1 MTNKHA
7 SKQHGLHNVKALQP
21 KSKLRARRNKT
32 KAGAR
37 REERRE
43 AIGLK

>member
-7 SKQHGLHNVKALQP
+7 SKQHGLAQANEQRP
-21 KSKLRARRNKT
+21 KSKLRNRKNKAAARV
-32 KAGAR
+32 R

-43 AIGLK
+43 NK